1 MPQIATV
8 CVRSLLELSLHPS
21 EKVAGEAVVVIRAL
35 VQRDPKEHLH
45 VVMRLI
51 RRMEQLRSPAARAA
65 VAWLAGGELY
75 VFGAD
80 AEKDAEAEAV
90 LERVKAVAPV
100 LGAAGDGASATNV
113 DGRVDTETDG
123 PESAAETPAAAPS
136 PEHTGKV
143 LSTVR
148 AVEQGALHAI
158 AVSANGEA
166 KEEPTTDAEAADS
179 LMGEPGAA
187 ASETATPTEVPELD
201 PVQNQV
207 TAMVISSKDSSKKK
221 DKKKYRKEK
230 AQAAKVERKARVV
243 SAAKSA
249 RETRTD
255 FWELAFAVIKRSL
268 NGFPNETDTTKLQ
281 ILNTACKLYVKSPER
296 AGPVLSHLLA
306 MCACD
311 GSVDIRD
318 RARVYK
324 AMFAVGGNATPL
336 ATFGKQILLCAKPA
350 PALPSPAAQTCLHAL
365 GSLSHA
371 VEHKAPGFVDLPAH
385 PQVAPP
391 SSVRDLHYASANDAA
406 GKSGKAGKG
415 GGDFYSDSDDSDSD
429 SDGSLDSS
437 EYTDSENESGSG
449 SSDDSGSGSGS
460 DGDSGDSAG
469 SGSDDS
475 GSSSDDDADDV
486 SDDDASSDSE

>member
-1 MPQIATV
+1 
-8 CVRSLLELSLHPS
+8 
-21 EKVAGEAVVVIRAL
+21 
-35 VQRDPKEHLH
+35 
-45 VVMRLI
+45 
-51 RRMEQLRSPAARAA
+51 
-65 VAWLAGGELY
+65 
-75 VFGAD
+75 
-80 AEKDAEAEAV
+80 
-90 LERVKAVAPV
+90 
-100 LGAAGDGASATNV
+100 
-113 DGRVDTETDG
+113 
-123 PESAAETPAAAPS
+123 
-136 PEHTGKV
+136 
-143 LSTVR
+143 
-148 AVEQGALHAI
+148 
-158 AVSANGEA
+158 
-166 KEEPTTDAEAADS
+166 
-179 LMGEPGAA
+179 
-187 ASETATPTEVPELD
+187 
-201 PVQNQV
+201 
-207 TAMVISSKDSSKKK
+207 MVISSKDSSKKK